1 MKSNLKNCH
10 YKSALQAFNAVEQAI
25 TAAPTPLTLAGSVTT
40 DTGVALSVN
49 GAGLTVNA
57 PGLYLIAAELNAAA
71 TAAGTVSLA
80 LALNGV
86 QLADSVRT
94 VTAAA
99 AGDLVSLT
107 TVGVYYLGKCCSSA
121 DPVVSVLAAASA
133 LGTCDLV
140 KITAVKLA

>member
-86 QLADSVRT
+86 QLADSVP
-94 VTAAA
+94 
-99 AGDLVSLT
+99 GDLVSLT
-107 TVGVYYLGKCCSSA
+107 TVGVYHLGTCCSGA
-121 DPVVSVLAAASA
+121 DPVVSVFAAASA
-133 LGTCDLV
+133 LGTSDLV